1 MLNLAFSPKK
11 KLSVPLLHFF
21 WGFSPTVKLPI
32 PTVAPPNF
40 IYGKHSFNL
49 TRRKQIIIAPV
60 AFLMAS

>member
-11 KLSVPLLHFF
+11 VECPFIALF
-21 WGFSPTVKLPI
+21 WGFRPTVKLPI